1 MLSPILGAFG
11 SCAVELS
18 YIANTFI
25 TSGIFND
32 ISLSWTRVPYI
43 LLYVNPSFNVV
54 DPVPEETE
62 LDLLI
67 ISDVHLL

>member
-1 MLSPILGAFG
+1 MGAFG
-11 SCAVELS
+11 FCVVELS
-18 YIANTFI
+18 YIASTFM

-43 LLYVNPSFNVV
+43 LLYVSPSFKVV
-54 DPVPEETE
+54 DPVPYETK

-67 ISDVHLL
+67 IIEVHLL